1 VSQRLLLAIADR
13 DVASSAAALAQEG
26 EGLEVVAVVD
36 EPEEV
41 SRALRRHDV
50 DVVVLHDALGAVPV
64 LDLARELAQAFPETG
79 LVLIA
84 ADGSPELLRSA
95 MQAGLRDV
103 VALPL
108 SLEQL
113 EASVRAAAQWS
124 RTLRDRV
131 AGEESAAGALGGRL
145 IAVAGAKGGVG
156 TTTVALQLALAT
168 IRAQPGRPVCVVD
181 FDLVKGDLRA
191 FLDLPHRRSV
201 VDLVEVAAEISVRHL
216 QETLYTHNEGFRV
229 LLAPEE
235 GERAEEVDSGV
246 ARSVLNAVKARHA
259 LTIVDLG
266 AQVSEASAIGAEIA
280 NGVLVVTTPDV
291 VSLRGVRR
299 LRDLWRRLEVRDDDE
314 VRVVLNRASRKLEI
328 QPDLARKVVGQTL
341 VQTTIPDD
349 FSAFETAVNTGAPTR
364 VEDGK
369 LRGAYDALAAELG
382 VLPAVEEPEAAAGG
396 RGLLAR
402 LGGERGQASAETMGL
417 LPLLI
422 VFVLG
427 LWQIGLVGY
436 TYILSGHAAQEG
448 ARMLAVNPTDG
459 EPKDEAYEKVRSRA
473 MGQVPKAWRDGAE
486 FALPKEQSTVSVRLK
501 VPIVL
506 PGLDSPFQIGSRAAT
521 TIEDE
526 ALPPSQSKTPV
537 PDEEPS

>member
-41 SRALRRHDV
+41 TRALRRHDI
-50 DVVVLHDALGAVPV
+50 DVVVLHDALGATPV
-64 LDLARELAQAFPETG
+64 LDIARELAQAFPETG

-84 ADGSPELLRSA
+84 REDSPELLRAA

-103 VALPL
+103 VSLPV

-124 RTLRDRV
+124 RTLRERV

-156 TTTVALQLALAT
+156 TTTVALQLALAA
-168 IRAQPGRPVCVVD
+168 IRAMPGRPVCVVD
-181 FDLVKGDLRA
+181 FDLQKGDLRA

-235 GERAEEVDSGV
+235 GERGEEIDSGV
-246 ARSVLNAVKARHA
+246 ARAVLNAVKARHA
-259 LTIVDLG
+259 LTVVDLG
-266 AQVSEASAIGAEIA
+266 AQVSEAGAIGAEIA
-280 NGVLVVTTPDV
+280 NGVVIVTTPDV
-291 VSLRGVRR
+291 VALRGVRR
-299 LRDLWRRLEVRDDDE
+299 LRDLWRRLEVRDDEDI
-314 VRVVLNRASRKLEI
+314 RVVLNRASRKLEI
-328 QPDLARKVVGQTL
+328 QPDLARKVVGSTL
-341 VQTTIPDD
+341 AQTTIPDD
-349 FSAFETAVNTGAPTR
+349 FGAFETAVNTGSPVR

-369 LRGAYDALAAELG
+369 VRGAFDALAAELG
-382 VLPAVEEPEAAAGG
+382 VLPGADEAEPEGGEG

-402 LGGERGQASAETMGL
+402 LGGERGQASAEAMGM
-417 LPLLI
+417 LPVLI
-422 VFVLG
+422 LFVLA
-427 LWQIGLVGY
+427 LWQLGLVGY
-436 TYILSGHAAQEG
+436 TYVLAGHAAQEG
-448 ARMLAVNPTDG
+448 ARMMAVNPTDG
-459 EPKDEAYEKVRSRA
+459 DPDDAAYKKIRTRA
-473 MGQVPKAWRDGAE
+473 MGEVPRAWRGGADVRVPDDE
-486 FALPKEQSTVSVRLK
+486 STVAVRLK
-501 VPIVL
+501 VPVVL
-506 PGLDSPFQIGSRAAT
+506 PGLKSPFAIGSRAAT
-521 TIEDE
+521 AIEDE
-526 ALPPSQSKTPV
+526 DLPPSQALTP
-537 PDEEPS
+537 EPAS